1 LPNLRTPN
9 WAGDP
14 TSEQSQRWSD
24 LMPLMSW
31 QLWLARDIVVETRL
45 PWQSATINL
54 APGRVAQSMFSV
66 LVEIG
71 TPAQAP
77 KPRGKSPGWIK
88 GNTRT
93 KPPRYPTVK
102 KRVTRP
108 KKSPKVAA

>member
-1 LPNLRTPN
+1 
-9 WAGDP
+9 
-14 TSEQSQRWSD
+14 
-24 LMPLMSW
+24 MPLMSW
-31 QLWLARDIVVETRL
+31 QLWFAKDIVVETRL

-71 TPAQAP
+71 TPARSP
-77 KPRGKSPGWIK
+77 KPRGKSLGWTK